1 MPNHKGVT
9 ITVHTPNGPLPEYK
23 SHTRKSVTTAY
34 IAVPSGDSPAPTKRP
49 PGPIAPKNTFP
60 PSAPSNSFAISIS
73 ISADDYKP
81 LTDNPQEHLA
91 AYLFLDGK
99 EEEAAA
105 MLTRRR
111 DTWIS
116 SRWCAMEDGS
126 IGEKAFMWREVG
138 LETFLGGLDLSREE
152 KEAIRTNSE
161 NSSPRPHRSGRRG
174 LHRRNTTTGLSARNS
189 SSRSPKS
196 TNRRQHS
203 EDGEVEMEDTPPRS
217 ASPSDNDDDED
228 TAPPAQITNTVGQI
242 KLKLY
247 RVLADGAPK
256 YGVFEPKKDE
266 EDGIMNDDDIIAE
279 PSSAAKAEVSHT
291 TGFAPAQ
298 KVDKDLIWS
307 QTVTCLDPLSS
318 PWATF
323 IIFYRGDRQLRKMG
337 VIPPSPSL
345 SPNMTPISPL
355 SPQGITRKRQSLRLD
370 DVVKNLGKLP
380 PPSTQSGFLGFRD
393 PGGDSSDRKQ
403 KQKRGLKKIKQ
414 LDSDNETDNESVVNG
429 SSTKPA
435 KGPAENTEE
444 ATKLE
449 EGIRKMRLK
458 RGRATTPVPAA
469 QESASQPAASTPA
482 TWDWNQKFN
491 TPPQQVSSNTRNGI
505 HRRARSAAGLLQQML
520 KDEED
525 SSDFNP
531 DLASPNK
538 KVKRKETASIEAQ
551 AGFA

>member
-1 MPNHKGVT
+1 MPTHKGVT
-9 ITVHTPNGPLPEYK
+9 ITVHTPTGPLPEYK
-23 SHTRKSVTTAY
+23 SHTRKSITTAY
-34 IAVPSGDSPAPTKRP
+34 IAVPSGDGPAPSKRP
-49 PGPIAPKNTFP
+49 PGPVAPKNTFP
-60 PSAPSNSFAISIS
+60 PSAPPNSFAISIS
-73 ISADDYKP
+73 ISSDDYKP

-152 KEAIRTNSE
+152 KEAIRLNSGS
-161 NSSPRPHRSGRRG
+161 NSPRSGKSGRRG
-174 LHRRNTTTGLSARNS
+174 LHRRNTTTGASSRNS

-196 TNRRQHS
+196 SSRRQQS
-203 EDGEVEMEDTPPRS
+203 DDGEIEMDDTPPRS

-228 TAPPAQITNTVGQI
+228 TAPPVQITNTVGQI

-256 YGVFEPKKDE
+256 YGVFEPKKDD
-266 EDGIMNDDDIIAE
+266 EDGMMNEDDIIAE

-323 IIFYRGDRQLRKMG
+323 IIFYRGERQLRKMG

-345 SPNMTPISPL
+345 SPNLSPISPL
-355 SPQGITRKRQSLRLD
+355 SPGTSMLGRKRQSLRLD
-370 DVVKNLGKLP
+370 EMVKNLGKLP

-393 PGGDSSDRKQ
+393 SSTDDGSEKKKSKKGAR
-403 KQKRGLKKIKQ
+403 KIKQ
-414 LDSDNETDNESVVNG
+414 LDSDNDTDSESVNG
-429 SSTKPA
+429 KAA
-435 KGPAENTEE
+435 KGPENTEE
-444 ATKLE
+444 AAKIE
-449 EGIRKMRLK
+449 EGIRKMKVRRL
-458 RGRATTPVPAA
+458 
-469 QESASQPAASTPA
+469 
-482 TWDWNQKFN
+482 
-491 TPPQQVSSNTRNGI
+491 
-505 HRRARSAAGLLQQML
+505 
-520 KDEED
+520 
-525 SSDFNP
+525 
-531 DLASPNK
+531 
-538 KVKRKETASIEAQ
+538 
-551 AGFA
+551 

>member
-23 SHTRKSVTTAY
+23 SHTRKSITTAY
-34 IAVPSGDSPAPTKRP
+34 IAVPSGDGPVPSKRS
-49 PGPIAPKNTFP
+49 PGPVAPKNTFP
-60 PSAPSNSFAISIS
+60 PSAPPNSFAISIS
-73 ISADDYKP
+73 ISSEDYKP

-138 LETFLGGLDLSREE
+138 LETFLGSLDLSREE
-152 KEAIRTNSE
+152 KEAIRQNSE
-161 NSSPRPHRSGRRG
+161 NNSPKPGKSGRRG
-174 LHRRNTTTGLSARNS
+174 LHRRNTTTAASSRNS
-189 SSRSPKS
+189 QSQSPKS
-196 TNRRQHS
+196 TNRRQQS
-203 EDGEVEMEDTPPRS
+203 DDGEIEMEDTPPRS

-266 EDGIMNDDDIIAE
+266 EDGMMNEDDVIAE

-323 IIFYRGDRQLRKMG
+323 IIFYRGERQLRKMG
-337 VIPPSPSL
+337 VIPQSPSL
-345 SPNMTPISPL
+345 SPNLSPISPL
-355 SPQGITRKRQSLRLD
+355 SPGPLAKKRQSLRFE

-380 PPSTQSGFLGFRD
+380 PPSTQSGFLGFRESN
-393 PGGDSSDRKQ
+393 GDSGSDKKKQ
-403 KQKRGLKKIKQ
+403 KKGLKALKQ
-414 LDSDNETDNESVVNG
+414 LDSDNETDSESVNG
-429 SSTKPA
+429 AAAASGKKKPL
-435 KGPAENTEE
+435 AENSEE
-444 ATKLE
+444 AAKIE
-449 EGIRKMRLK
+449 EGIRKMKLK
-458 RGRATTPVPAA
+458 RGRATTPVPP
-469 QESASQPAASTPA
+469 QESASQPVESAPNWE
-482 TWDWNQKFN
+482 WDPKFN
-491 TPPQQVSSNTRNGI
+491 TPPQQISSNTRNGI
-505 HRRARSAAGLLQQML
+505 HRRAKSAAGLLQQML
-520 KDEED
+520 ANEEED
-525 SSDFNP
+525 SGFNP

-538 KVKRKETASIEAQ
+538 KVKRKEPASIEAQ
-551 AGFA
+551 AGFV

>member
-1 MPNHKGVT
+1 MPTHKGVT
-9 ITVHTPNGPLPEYK
+9 ITVHTPTGPLPEYK
-23 SHTRKSVTTAY
+23 SHTRKSITTAY
-34 IAVPSGDSPAPTKRP
+34 IAVPSGDGPPQSKRP

-60 PSAPSNSFAISIS
+60 PSAPPNSFAISIS
-73 ISADDYKP
+73 ISSDDYKP

-152 KEAIRTNSE
+152 KEAIRLNSGS
-161 NSSPRPHRSGRRG
+161 NSPRSGKPGRRG
-174 LHRRNTTTGLSARNS
+174 LHRRNTTTGATSRNS
-189 SSRSPKS
+189 SSRSPRS
-196 TNRRQHS
+196 SSRRQQS
-203 EDGEVEMEDTPPRS
+203 DDGEIEMEDTPPRS

-266 EDGIMNDDDIIAE
+266 EDGMMNEEDIIAE

-323 IIFYRGDRQLRKMG
+323 IIFYRGERQLRKMG

-345 SPNMTPISPL
+345 SPNLSPISPL
-355 SPQGITRKRQSLRLD
+355 SPGGAVLGRKRQSLRLD
-370 DVVKNLGKLP
+370 DMVKNLGKLP

-393 PGGDSSDRKQ
+393 ASTDENIDKKKTKKGLRK
-403 KQKRGLKKIKQ
+403 LKQ
-414 LDSDNETDNESVVNG
+414 LDSDNETDTESVNG
-429 SSTKPA
+429 KPV
-435 KGPAENTEE
+435 KGVENTEE
-444 ATKLE
+444 AAKIE
-449 EGIRKMRLK
+449 EGIRKMKLK
-458 RGRATTPVPAA
+458 RGRATTPVPP
-469 QESASQPAASTPA
+469 QETASQPVGSSANWE
-482 TWDWNQKFN
+482 WDPKFN
-491 TPPQQVSSNTRNGI
+491 TPPQQVSGNTRNGI
-505 HRRARSAAGLLQQML
+505 HRRAKSAAGLLQQML
-520 KDEED
+520 GDEED
-525 SSDFNP
+525 ADFNP

-538 KVKRKETASIEAQ
+538 KVKRKEPASIEAQ
-551 AGFA
+551 AGFV

>member
-1 MPNHKGVT
+1 MPTHKGVT
-9 ITVHTPNGPLPEYK
+9 ITVHTPTGPLPEYK
-23 SHTRKSVTTAY
+23 SHTRKSITTAY
-34 IAVPSGDSPAPTKRP
+34 IAVPSGDGPAPSKRP

-60 PSAPSNSFAISIS
+60 PSAPPNSFAISIS
-73 ISADDYKP
+73 ISSDDYKP
-81 LTDNPQEHLA
+81 LTENPQEHLA

-138 LETFLGGLDLSREE
+138 LETFLGGLDLSR
-152 KEAIRTNSE
+152 K
-161 NSSPRPHRSGRRG
+161 PGRRG
-174 LHRRNTTTGLSARNS
+174 LHRRNTTTGATSRNS
-189 SSRSPKS
+189 SSRSPRS
-196 TNRRQHS
+196 SNRRQQS
-203 EDGEVEMEDTPPRS
+203 DDGEMEMEDTPPRS
-217 ASPSDNDDDED
+217 ASPSDNDDDEE

-266 EDGIMNDDDIIAE
+266 EDGMMHEEDIIAE

-323 IIFYRGDRQLRKMG
+323 IIFYRGERQLRKMG

-345 SPNMTPISPL
+345 SPNLSPISPL
-355 SPQGITRKRQSLRLD
+355 SPGGALLTRKRQSLRLD
-370 DVVKNLGKLP
+370 EMVKNLGKLP

-393 PGGDSSDRKQ
+393 SSNDENVDKKKPRK
-403 KQKRGLKKIKQ
+403 GLRKLKQ
-414 LDSDNETDNESVVNG
+414 LDSDNETDSESVNG
-429 SSTKPA
+429 RP
-435 KGPAENTEE
+435 KGVENTEE
-444 ATKLE
+444 AAKIE
-449 EGIRKMRLK
+449 EGIRKMKLK
-458 RGRATTPVPAA
+458 RGRATTPVPPPET
-469 QESASQPAASTPA
+469 QSQPVGNGANWE
-482 TWDWNQKFN
+482 WDPKFN
-491 TPPQQVSSNTRNGI
+491 TPPQQVSGNTRNGI
-505 HRRARSAAGLLQQML
+505 HRRAKSAAGLLQQML
-520 KDEED
+520 GDEGD
-525 SSDFNP
+525 AADFNP

-538 KVKRKETASIEAQ
+538 KVKRKEPVSIEAQ
-551 AGFA
+551 AGLV